1 MSNILKINFRKRK
14 RLTSLLG
21 LTLDGSKLEGVVL
34 RRTNGSLQLLQSF
47 SATLTL
53 DPLTAAPELVAREI
67 RNQLDAAGVR
77 ERNCIA
83 GVPLKWA
90 LTGQTELP
98 QLAEADA
105 VSLLQIEAEKSFPC
119 DVATLRMAD
128 SRCALPA
135 GKQYVTLAG
144 ISNSQLATLEQV
156 LTAAKLRLVGISLGL
171 SALQPPSAENST
183 SLHSASARQDGVLAL
198 SVGESHVGLQ
208 ITAGG
213 GIAALRALQGA
224 IENEGARRS
233 LNAGLVSRETRV
245 TLGQL
250 PAELRAT
257 VKRIRI
263 FGPRE
268 LAQPLADEMELRF
281 EPMGLRVEVVSAY
294 APGEFGVQLPL
305 EASLSMAFSLA
316 ARRLTDQ
323 TAPFEFLL
331 PKPTLLQQ
339 FSAKYSSG
347 KLKTIGAIAAGVL
360 AVFLALFLFQ
370 EIQLVLL
377 RSQWSKMSAKVTELD
392 GLQENI
398 REFHPWFDD
407 SFISLSIMRQLT
419 LAFPEDGVVT
429 AKTVEIH
436 DDNVVTC
443 TGTAQTQAALLKTLG
458 QLRGMN
464 GVTQLK
470 VEQIRGKSPM
480 QFTFDFHYGNG
491 RQP

>member
-21 LTLDGSKLEGVVL
+21 LTLDGGKLEGVVL

-77 ERNCIA
+77 ERNCIV

-98 QLAEADA
+98 QLAETDA
-105 VSLLQIEAEKSFPC
+105 ASLLQIEAEKSFPC

-128 SRCALPA
+128 SRCALAA

-156 LTAAKLRLVGISLGL
+156 LTAAKLKPVGISLGL
-171 SALQPPSAENST
+171 SALQAPGENSN
-183 SLHSASARQDGVLAL
+183 GVLAL
-198 SVGESHVGLQ
+198 AVGESHVGLQ

-213 GIAALRALQGA
+213 GIAALRALEGA
-224 IENEGARRS
+224 IENEGSRRS

-263 FGPRE
+263 FGPRD

-305 EASLSMAFSLA
+305 EASLSSAFSLA

-323 TAPFEFLL
+323 AAPFEFLL

-339 FSAKYSSG
+339 FSAKYASG
-347 KLKTIGAIAAGVL
+347 KLKTVSAIVAGVL
-360 AVFLALFLFQ
+360 AIFIALFLFQ
-370 EIQLVLL
+370 QIQLMLL
-377 RSQWSKMSAKVTELD
+377 RSQWSKMSAKVAELD
-392 GLQENI
+392 GLQRDI
-398 REFHPWFDD
+398 RQFQPWFDD
-407 SFISLSIMRQLT
+407 SFINLNVMRQLT
-419 LAFPEDGVVT
+419 LAFPENGDVT
-429 AKTVEIH
+429 AKTIEIR
-436 DDNVVTC
+436 DDNLVTC
-443 TGTAQTQAALLKTLG
+443 SGTAQSQAALLKTIKQLG
-458 QLRGMN
+458 AES
-464 GVTQLK
+464 GVTK
-470 VEQIRGKSPM
+470 VTLGPIRGKAPM
-480 QFTFDFHYGNG
+480 QFTFDFNYGNG
-491 RQP
+491 GRP

>member
-1 MSNILKINFRKRK
+1 MSNILKINFGKRK
-14 RLTSLLG
+14 RLASLLG
-21 LTLDGSKLEGVVL
+21 LTLDGSRLEGVVL
-34 RRTNGSLQLLQSF
+34 RRANGSLQLLQSF

-77 ERNCIA
+77 ERNCIV
-83 GVPLKWA
+83 GVPLKWT
-90 LTGQTELP
+90 LTAQTELP

-105 VSLLQIEAEKSFPC
+105 ASLLQIEAEKGFPC
-119 DVATLRMAD
+119 DVATLRMAA

-144 ISNSQLATLEQV
+144 ISNGQLTTLEQV
-156 LTAAKLRLVGISLGL
+156 LTAAKLKPVGISLGL
-171 SALQPPSAENST
+171 SALQPPGAENSN
-183 SLHSASARQDGVLAL
+183 GVLAL
-198 SVGESHVGLQ
+198 AVGESHVGLQ

-213 GIAALRALQGA
+213 GIAALRSLEGA
-224 IENEGARRS
+224 IENEGSRRS

-257 VKRIRI
+257 VRRIRI

-268 LAQPLADEMELRF
+268 LAQPLADEIELRF
-281 EPMGLRVEVVSAY
+281 GPMGLRVEVVSAY

-305 EASLSMAFSLA
+305 EASLSAAFSLA
-316 ARRLTDQ
+316 ARRLTEQ
-323 TAPFEFLL
+323 AAPFEFLL

-347 KLKTIGAIAAGVL
+347 KLKTVSAVAAGVL
-360 AVFLALFLFQ
+360 LVVGGLFMFQ
-370 EIQLVLL
+370 EIELMLL
-377 RSQWSKMSAKVTELD
+377 RSQWSKMSAKVAELD

-398 REFHPWFDD
+398 REFRPWFDD
-407 SFISLSIMRQLT
+407 SFISLSVMRQLT
-419 LAFPEDGVVT
+419 LAFSEDGAVT

-436 DDNVVTC
+436 DGNEVTC
-443 TGTAQTQAALLKTLG
+443 TGTAQSQAALLKTIR
-458 QLRGMN
+458 QLSSAE
-464 GVTQLK
+464 GVTKLTLQS
-470 VEQIRGKSPM
+470 VRGKAPM
-480 QFTFDFHYGNG
+480 QFTFDFHFGNG
-491 RQP
+491 GQP

>member
-1 MSNILKINFRKRK
+1 MSNILKINFRKSK

-21 LTLDGSKLEGVVL
+21 LTLDGSRLEGVVL

-47 SATLTL
+47 SAALTL

-77 ERNCIA
+77 ERNCIV

-98 QLAEADA
+98 QLAVADA
-105 VSLLQIEAEKSFPC
+105 ASLLQMEAERSFPC
-119 DVATLRMAD
+119 DLATLRMAD
-128 SRCALPA
+128 SRCVLPA

-144 ISNSQLATLEQV
+144 ISNSQLATLEQI
-156 LTAAKLRLVGISLGL
+156 LTSAKLKIVGISLGL
-171 SALQPPSAENST
+171 SALQPPGAESSN
-183 SLHSASARQDGVLAL
+183 GVLAL

-213 GIAALRALQGA
+213 GVAALRALEGA
-224 IENEGARRS
+224 IENEGSRRS

-257 VKRIRI
+257 VKLIRI

-281 EPMGLRVEVVSAY
+281 EPGGLRVEVVSAY
-294 APGEFGVQLPL
+294 MPGEFGVQLPL
-305 EASLSMAFSLA
+305 DASLSAAFSLA
-316 ARRLTDQ
+316 ARRLVDQ
-323 TAPFEFLL
+323 AAPFEFLL

-347 KLKTIGAIAAGVL
+347 KLKTVGAIAAGVL
-360 AVFLALFLFQ
+360 VVFGGLFMFQ
-370 EIQLVLL
+370 QVQLMLL
-377 RSQWSKMSAKVTELD
+377 NSQWNKMEAKVTELD
-392 GLQENI
+392 GLQQDI
-398 REFHPWFDD
+398 QQFRPWFDD
-407 SFISLSIMRQLT
+407 SFINLSIMRQLT
-419 LAFPEDGVVT
+419 LAFPEDGEVT
-429 AKTVEIH
+429 AKTVDIH
-436 DDNVVTC
+436 DGNVVTC
-443 TGTAQTQAALLKTLG
+443 TGTAQSQAALLKTYG
-458 QLRGMN
+458 QLRGMG
-464 GVTQLK
+464 GVTQL
-470 VEQIRGKSPM
+470 QMQSIRGKSPM
-480 QFTFDFHYGNG
+480 QFTFEFHFGNG
-491 RQP
+491 MQP

>member
-1 MSNILKINFRKRK
+1 MSNILKINFGKRK
-14 RLTSLLG
+14 RLASLLG
-21 LTLDGSKLEGVVL
+21 LTLDGSRLEGVVL

-77 ERNCIA
+77 ERNCIV
-83 GVPLKWA
+83 GLPLKWT
-90 LTGQTELP
+90 LTAQTELP

-105 VSLLQIEAEKSFPC
+105 ASLLQIEAEKSFPC
-119 DVATLRMAD
+119 DVATLRMAG

-144 ISNSQLATLEQV
+144 ISNGQLTTLEQV
-156 LTAAKLRLVGISLGL
+156 LTAAKLKPVGISLGL
-171 SALQPPSAENST
+171 SALQPPGAENSN
-183 SLHSASARQDGVLAL
+183 GVLAL
-198 SVGESHVGLQ
+198 AVGESHVGLQ

-213 GIAALRALQGA
+213 GIAALRSLEGA
-224 IENEGARRS
+224 IENEGSRRS

-257 VKRIRI
+257 VRRIRI

-268 LAQPLADEMELRF
+268 LAQPLADEIELRF
-281 EPMGLRVEVVSAY
+281 GPMGLRVEVVSAY

-305 EASLSMAFSLA
+305 EASLSAAFSLA
-316 ARRLTDQ
+316 ARRLTEQ
-323 TAPFEFLL
+323 AAPFEFLL

-347 KLKTIGAIAAGVL
+347 KLKTVSAVAAGVL
-360 AVFLALFLFQ
+360 LIVGGLFMFQ
-370 EIQLVLL
+370 EIELMLL
-377 RSQWSKMSAKVTELD
+377 RSQWSKMSAKVAELD

-398 REFHPWFDD
+398 REFRPWFDD
-407 SFISLSIMRQLT
+407 SFISLSVMRQLT
-419 LAFPEDGVVT
+419 LAFSEDGAVT

-436 DDNVVTC
+436 DGNEVTC
-443 TGTAQTQAALLKTLG
+443 TGTAQSQAALLKTIR
-458 QLRGMN
+458 QLSSAE
-464 GVTQLK
+464 GVTKLTLQS
-470 VEQIRGKSPM
+470 VRGKAPM
-480 QFTFDFHYGNG
+480 QFTFDFHFGNG
-491 RQP
+491 GQP

>member
-1 MSNILKINFRKRK
+1 MSNILKINFRKSK

-21 LTLDGSKLEGVVL
+21 LTLDGSRLEGVVL

-47 SATLTL
+47 SAALTL

-77 ERNCIA
+77 ERNCIV

-98 QLAEADA
+98 QLAVADA
-105 VSLLQIEAEKSFPC
+105 ASLLQMEAERSFPC
-119 DVATLRMAD
+119 DLATLRMAD
-128 SRCALPA
+128 SRCVLPA

-144 ISNSQLATLEQV
+144 ISNSQLATLEQI
-156 LTAAKLRLVGISLGL
+156 LTSAKLKIVGISLGL
-171 SALQPPSAENST
+171 SALQPPGAESSN
-183 SLHSASARQDGVLAL
+183 GVLAL

-213 GIAALRALQGA
+213 GVAALRALEGA
-224 IENEGARRS
+224 IENEGSRRS

-257 VKRIRI
+257 VKLIRI

-281 EPMGLRVEVVSAY
+281 EPGGLRVEVVSAY
-294 APGEFGVQLPL
+294 MPGEFGVQLPL
-305 EASLSMAFSLA
+305 DASLSAAFSLA
-316 ARRLTDQ
+316 ARRLVDQ
-323 TAPFEFLL
+323 AAPFEFLL

-347 KLKTIGAIAAGVL
+347 KLKTVGAIAAGVL
-360 AVFLALFLFQ
+360 VVFGGLFMFQ
-370 EIQLVLL
+370 QVQLILL
-377 RSQWSKMSAKVTELD
+377 NSQWNKMEAKVTELD
-392 GLQENI
+392 GLQQDI
-398 REFHPWFDD
+398 QQFRPWFDD
-407 SFISLSIMRQLT
+407 SFINLSIMRQLT
-419 LAFPEDGVVT
+419 LAFPEDGEVT
-429 AKTVEIH
+429 AKTVDIH
-436 DDNVVTC
+436 DGNVVTC
-443 TGTAQTQAALLKTLG
+443 TGTAQSQAALLKTYG
-458 QLRGMN
+458 QLRGMG
-464 GVTQLK
+464 GVTQL
-470 VEQIRGKSPM
+470 QMQSIRGKSPM
-480 QFTFDFHYGNG
+480 QFTFEFHFGNG
-491 RQP
+491 MQP

>member
-1 MSNILKINFRKRK
+1 MSNILKINFRKSK

-21 LTLDGSKLEGVVL
+21 LTLDGSRLEGVVL

-47 SATLTL
+47 SAALTL

-77 ERNCIA
+77 ERNCIV

-98 QLAEADA
+98 QLAVADA
-105 VSLLQIEAEKSFPC
+105 ASLLQMEAERSFPC
-119 DVATLRMAD
+119 DLATLRMAD
-128 SRCALPA
+128 SRCVLPA

-144 ISNSQLATLEQV
+144 ISNSQLATLEQI
-156 LTAAKLRLVGISLGL
+156 LTSAKLKIVGISLGL
-171 SALQPPSAENST
+171 SALQPPGAESSN
-183 SLHSASARQDGVLAL
+183 GVLAL

-213 GIAALRALQGA
+213 GVAALRALEGA
-224 IENEGARRS
+224 IENEGSRRS

-250 PAELRAT
+250 PAELRAS

-281 EPMGLRVEVVSAY
+281 EPGGLRVEVVSAY
-294 APGEFGVQLPL
+294 MPGEFGVQLPL
-305 EASLSMAFSLA
+305 DASLSAAFSLA
-316 ARRLTDQ
+316 ARRLVDQ
-323 TAPFEFLL
+323 AAPFEFLL

-347 KLKTIGAIAAGVL
+347 KLKTVGAIAAGVL
-360 AVFLALFLFQ
+360 VVFGGLFMFQ
-370 EIQLVLL
+370 QVQLILL
-377 RSQWSKMSAKVTELD
+377 NSQWNKMEAKVTELD
-392 GLQENI
+392 GLQQDI
-398 REFHPWFDD
+398 QQFRPWFDD
-407 SFISLSIMRQLT
+407 SFINLSIMRQLT
-419 LAFPEDGVVT
+419 LAFPEDGEVT
-429 AKTVEIH
+429 AKTVDIH
-436 DDNVVTC
+436 DGNVVTC
-443 TGTAQTQAALLKTLG
+443 TGTAQSQAALLKTYG
-458 QLRGMN
+458 QLRGMG
-464 GVTQLK
+464 GVTQL
-470 VEQIRGKSPM
+470 QMQSIRGKSPM
-480 QFTFDFHYGNG
+480 QFTFEFHFGNG
-491 RQP
+491 MQP

>member
-1 MSNILKINFRKRK
+1 MSNILKINFRKSK
-14 RLTSLLG
+14 RLTTLLG
-21 LTLDGSKLEGVVL
+21 LTLDGSRLEGAVL

-77 ERNCIA
+77 VRDCIV

-98 QLAEADA
+98 QLAAADA
-105 VSLLQIEAEKSFPC
+105 ASLLQIEAEKSFPC

-128 SRCALPA
+128 SRCALP
-135 GKQYVTLAG
+135 GGRQYVTIAG

-156 LTAAKLRLVGISLGL
+156 LTAAKLKLAGITLGL
-171 SALQPPSAENST
+171 SALQPPGVENSN
-183 SLHSASARQDGVLAL
+183 GVLAL
-198 SVGESHVGLQ
+198 VVGESHVGLQ

-213 GIAALRALQGA
+213 GIAALRALEGA
-224 IENEGARRS
+224 IENEGSRRS

-281 EPMGLRVEVVSAY
+281 EPGGLRVEVVSAY

-305 EASLSMAFSLA
+305 DASLSAAFSLA
-316 ARRLTDQ
+316 ARRLAGQ
-323 TAPFEFLL
+323 AAPFEFLL

-339 FSAKYSSG
+339 FSAKYASG
-347 KLKTIGAIAAGVL
+347 KLKTVGAIAAGVL
-360 AVFLALFLFQ
+360 VILGGLFMYQ
-370 EIQLVLL
+370 QVQLMLL
-377 RSQWSKMSAKVTELD
+377 NSQWKKMEAKVTELD
-392 GLQENI
+392 RLEQNI
-398 REFHPWFDD
+398 QQFHPWFDD
-407 SFISLSIMRQLT
+407 SFISLSILRQLT

-429 AKTVEIH
+429 AKTIEIH
-436 DDNVVTC
+436 DGDVVTC
-443 TGTAQTQAALLKTLG
+443 TGIAQSQAALLRTLG
-458 QLRGMN
+458 QLRGMD
-464 GVTQLK
+464 GVTQIK
-470 VEQIRGKSPM
+470 VESIRGKAPM
-480 QFTFDFHYGNG
+480 QFTFDFHFGNG

>member
-53 DPLTAAPELVAREI
+53 DPLTAAPELVAHEI
-67 RNQLDAAGVR
+67 RNQLDTAGVR
-77 ERNCIA
+77 ERNCIV

-156 LTAAKLRLVGISLGL
+156 LTAAKLRLVGISPGL
-171 SALQPPSAENST
+171 SALQPPGGENSN
-183 SLHSASARQDGVLAL
+183 GVLAL

-213 GIAALRALQGA
+213 GIAALRALEGA

-281 EPMGLRVEVVSAY
+281 EPAGLRVEVVSAY

-347 KLKTIGAIAAGVL
+347 KLKTVGAIAAGVL
-360 AVFLALFLFQ
+360 AIFLALFLFQ

-377 RSQWSKMSAKVTELD
+377 RSQWSKMSAKVMELQ

-398 REFHPWFDD
+398 RQFRPWFDD

-443 TGTAQTQAALLKTLG
+443 TGTAQTQAALLKTLS

-480 QFTFDFHYGNG
+480 QFTFDFHFGNG

>member
-1 MSNILKINFRKRK
+1 MSNILKINFRKSK

-21 LTLDGSKLEGVVL
+21 LTLDGSRLEGVVL

-47 SATLTL
+47 SAALTL

-77 ERNCIA
+77 ERNCIV

-98 QLAEADA
+98 QLAVADA
-105 VSLLQIEAEKSFPC
+105 ASLLQMEAERSFPC
-119 DVATLRMAD
+119 DLATLRMAD
-128 SRCALPA
+128 SRCVLPA

-144 ISNSQLATLEQV
+144 ISNSQLATLEQI
-156 LTAAKLRLVGISLGL
+156 LTSAKLKIVGISLGL
-171 SALQPPSAENST
+171 SALQPPGAESSN
-183 SLHSASARQDGVLAL
+183 GVLAL

-213 GIAALRALQGA
+213 GVAALRALEGA
-224 IENEGARRS
+224 IENEGSRRS

-257 VKRIRI
+257 VKLIRI

-281 EPMGLRVEVVSAY
+281 EPGGLRVEVVSAY

-305 EASLSMAFSLA
+305 DASLSAAFSLA

-323 TAPFEFLL
+323 AVPFEFLL

-339 FSAKYSSG
+339 FSTKYSSG
-347 KLKTIGAIAAGVL
+347 KLKTVGAIAAGVL
-360 AVFLALFLFQ
+360 VIFGGLFMFQ
-370 EIQLVLL
+370 QVQLMLL
-377 RSQWSKMSAKVTELD
+377 NSQWNKMAAKVTELD
-392 GLQENI
+392 GLQQDI
-398 REFHPWFDD
+398 QQFRPWFDD
-407 SFISLSIMRQLT
+407 SFINLSIMRQLT
-419 LAFPEDGVVT
+419 LAFPEDGEVT

-436 DDNVVTC
+436 DGNVVTC
-443 TGTAQTQAALLKTLG
+443 TGTAQSQAALLKTYG
-458 QLRGMN
+458 QLRGMG
-464 GVTQLK
+464 GVTHLQM
-470 VEQIRGKSPM
+470 QSIRGKSPM
-480 QFTFDFHYGNG
+480 QFTFEFHFGNG
-491 RQP
+491 MQP

>member
-1 MSNILKINFRKRK
+1 MSNILKINFRKGK
-14 RLTSLLG
+14 RLSSLLG

-67 RNQLDAAGVR
+67 RNQLDSAGVR
-77 ERNCIA
+77 ERNCIV

-98 QLAEADA
+98 QLSEADA
-105 VSLLQIEAEKSFPC
+105 ASLLQMEAERSFPC

-156 LTAAKLRLVGISLGL
+156 LTAAKLKPVGISLGL
-171 SALQPPSAENST
+171 SALQPPGGENSN
-183 SLHSASARQDGVLAL
+183 GVLAL
-198 SVGESHVGLQ
+198 AVGESHVGLQ

-213 GIAALRALQGA
+213 GIAALRALEGA

-250 PAELRAT
+250 PAELRLT

-281 EPMGLRVEVVSAY
+281 GPMGLRVEVVSAY

-305 EASLSMAFSLA
+305 DASLSAAFSLA
-316 ARRLTDQ
+316 ARRLMDQ

-339 FSAKYSSG
+339 FATKYSSG
-347 KLKTIGAIAAGVL
+347 KLKTVGAIAAGVL
-360 AVFLALFLFQ
+360 AIFVALFLFQ
-370 EIQLVLL
+370 EIQLILL

-392 GLQENI
+392 GLQDNI
-398 REFHPWFDD
+398 RQFRPWFDD

-436 DDNVVTC
+436 DDNEVTC
-443 TGTAQTQAALLKTLG
+443 SGTAQTQAALLKTLG
-458 QLRGMN
+458 QLRGMA

-470 VEQIRGKSPM
+470 VEQIRGKAPM
-480 QFTFDFHYGNG
+480 QFTFDFHFGTG